1 MDKKL
6 QKKLKNELEKEKKR
20 LIKDLSSFAKKDPK
34 IKGNWMTRFPFLG
47 MSRSHQ
53 DENAEEIEE
62 YEKLLPIEHSL
73 ELRLKDVESA
83 LGKIKKG
90 SYGQCEN
97 CRKKIEVRRLEAIP
111 EARLCLKCSKNIHP

>member
-1 MDKKL
+1 M
-6 QKKLKNELEKEKKR
+6 QKKLKGELEKEKKR
-20 LIKDLSSFAKKDPK
+20 LVKDLSSFAKKDPK

-73 ELRLKDVESA
+73 ELRLEDVEAA
-83 LGKIKKG
+83 LDKIKKG

-97 CRKKIEVRRLEAIP
+97 CKKKIEIKRLEAIP
-111 EARLCLKCSKNIHP
+111 EARLCLKCSKNVRP